1 MLHAAGV
8 RISGGEAGDQD
19 ITLLAAA
26 GGRPG
31 PSLPP
36 PPPGAGARVLGWA
49 GEKPRASPAR
59 ASGSGPPDTA
69 Q

>member
-26 GGRPG
+26 GG

-69 Q
+69 L

>member
-36 PPPGAGARVLGWA
+36 PGAGARVLGWA

>member
-1 MLHAAGV
+1 MLDAAGV

-59 ASGSGPPDTA
+59 ASGSAPPDTA